1 MKDSEP
7 VTRLNILDLLV
18 LISKWFKL
26 FVVNFIIVVA
36 VAVAVALLL
45 PKWYS
50 ATAVILPPTGGGGG
64 LPSFLP
70 SELKGVAMNFG
81 LELPTEEIY
90 QTILGS
96 RTLKERIVERFKLRE
111 VYRMSEDVF
120 PEDVLDAFSSHYFV
134 ETLEDQSIAVSVED
148 RDPELAAA
156 ITNAC
161 VEELD
166 RVYSSITRETA
177 RKNRIFIGNRLQQ
190 VEDSLMALADSIKRF
205 QKSSRAISIPNQV
218 EAMIQTAADIKA
230 EILSNDI
237 QLEIMRTSLGENHP
251 SVSQLRITNRELK
264 DKYDRLLSGE
274 EGGFSLS
281 LDDLPELNR
290 QYAQLIREVKIQ
302 NALQEYI
309 YPQYESARIQE
320 ERETANVQ
328 VLDYARVPNK
338 KSRPPR
344 KMIVLIAAF
353 MSVIVTLIAVL
364 LLEYWR
370 TLPQR
375 NRADWEKMQ
384 NILRF
389 LGRR

>member
-1 MKDSEP
+1 
-7 VTRLNILDLLV
+7 
-18 LISKWFKL
+18 
-26 FVVNFIIVVA
+26 
-36 VAVAVALLL
+36 
-45 PKWYS
+45 
-50 ATAVILPPTGGGGG
+50 GG

-156 ITNAC
+156 MTNAC

-177 RKNRIFIGNRLQQ
+177 RKNRIYIGSRLQQ